1 MGRDADVD
9 RLDAVAL
16 AGLVLAGHIV
26 GTGRVVAHQDGTE
39 PYPPPGRPQPGHPLG
54 HVGQHGLGHRR
65 TGHDDRWHHAPTVS
79 AWTGQC
85 LNWRSPVKTI
95 AMPCSS
101 AAAITSASR
110 TDPPGWATAVMPA
123 AAMVSKPSRK
133 GKKASLAPA
142 PPRALPA
149 ALATASSPGETRFCW
164 PAPMPTAMPLAA
176 RTIAL
181 DLTAAHTRQAS
192 CRSRQAAELG
202 ARLVTTCQ
210 PAGCAS
216 SR

>member
-65 TGHDDRWHHAPTVS
+65 TGHDDRWHDAPTVS
-79 AWTGQC
+79 AWAPTVSAWPGQR
-85 LNWRSPVKTI
+85 LNWRSP
-95 AMPCSS
+95 
-101 AAAITSASR
+101 
-110 TDPPGWATAVMPA
+110 VMPA